1 MDMRKLYSVLVA
13 LAMVASAVCSSC
25 SDGEWKEVK
34 CVEDLEDARI
44 GVLAGSSIDLIVSGM
59 FDEKQIMRFN
69 VGPDMFMAL
78 DAGKVDAVIDETMGW
93 PMIKM
98 NYPHFEYI
106 DFPAHDDMGICIG
119 VIKKEKELFNQF
131 NAFIDS
137 LMDVGACDELFAKWS
152 TKEGVLGKVDMVR
165 SKGTGK
171 PIRVSTSADYAPFTF
186 IYRGKVT
193 GFEPELVEMF
203 AQSVNRSVEYSIV
216 DFAAVI
222 PHVKQGLSDVACAAL
237 AESDDRSGSLLFTAP
252 YTKSHSICVINPKA
266 SGHGAAALSVVGVWE
281 SLKESFVNNLV
292 KEDRYMMVVDG
303 LGVTL
308 LITVLSVLFATLL
321 GALLCW
327 MRMNRRGWLAR
338 VANAYVELMRGMPV
352 LVLLMLMFYV
362 VLVPMKLSGVVVAI
376 VTFSLYS
383 SAYFCEMFRAA
394 ISSIERGQTEAGLAL
409 GFSPLQTFIYII
421 LPQAVRAVIPI
432 YTGEV
437 VTLLKGTS
445 VVGYIAVADLTK
457 AGDLIR
463 SRTFDAFFPLIVVSI
478 IYFALA
484 WLIGVA
490 LRCVAK
496 HRPTVVSLDDN
507 VDGEMKA
514 MAAPVAQGEM
524 AVEGKEPLIVVKH
537 LSKTYE
543 NGLQVLLDVNT
554 EIKRG
559 DVISII
565 GPSGTGKST
574 FLRCLNQLEKATG
587 GSIVIEGED
596 ILASDADLSRIRQ
609 KMGMVFQSFNL
620 FNGRTILDN
629 ITLAP
634 VKLLGKSKE
643 EARRE
648 ALALLD
654 IVGLRSKAN
663 HYPDQLSGGQKQR
676 IAIARALAMEPKI
689 LLFDEPT
696 SALDPSMVSEVLT
709 VIHSLAQKGMTMI
722 VVTHEMRFAR
732 AISSRIF
739 YMDEGVIYEEGTPAQ
754 IFEHPERKNTKVFI
768 NRVRECRHTVV
779 KDNDFHGMMGLF
791 MNFCQRNCFS
801 LQTINSIYH
810 LIEELLLITGNQENM
825 DIVLTYSEKTSQ
837 IQLSFENIQ
846 SLDNAP
852 FEQEAN
858 KIGMDIIRGY
868 STSLMIEEK
877 SIRVEV
883 G

>member
-1 MDMRKLYSVLVA
+1 MVISVVFA
-13 LAMVASAVCSSC
+13 SC
-25 SDGEWKEVK
+25 SEGDSKEVK
-34 CVEDLEDARI
+34 CVEDLAGARI
-44 GVLAGSSIDLIVSGM
+44 GVLSGSTIDLMASEKY
-59 FDEKQIMRFN
+59 DEKQIMRFN

-78 DAGKVDAVIDETMGW
+78 DAGKVDAIIDESMGW
-93 PMIKM
+93 PMISM
-98 NYPHFEYI
+98 NYPHFEFF
-106 DFPAHDDMGICIG
+106 DFPAHEDIGICIG
-119 VIKKEKELFNQF
+119 VTSKKRDLYDQF

-137 LMDVGACDELFAKWS
+137 LMEVGTCDELFAKWR
-152 TKEGVLGKVDMVR
+152 TKEGVLGEVDMVR
-165 SKGTGK
+165 SEGTGE

-186 IYRGKVT
+186 IYKGKVT
-193 GFEPELVEMF
+193 GFEPEIVEMF
-203 AQSVNRSVEYSIV
+203 AQSRNRRVEYSVV
-216 DFAAVI
+216 DFPAVI
-222 PHVKQGLSDVACAAL
+222 PHVKQGLSDIACAAL
-237 AESDDRSGSLLFTAP
+237 SETDDRGGSLLFTST
-252 YTKSHSICVINPKA
+252 YTKSHSICVVNPKA
-266 SGHGAAALSVVGVWE
+266 RMHDGAGFAIGGLWE
-281 SLKESFVNNLV
+281 SLKQSFVNNLV

-321 GALLCW
+321 GSLLCW
-327 MRMNRRGWLAR
+327 MRMNRRQWLAR
-338 VANAYVELMRGMPV
+338 AANAYVELMRGMPV

-362 VLVPMKLSGVVVAI
+362 ILVPMRLSGVVVAI

-383 SAYFCEMFRAA
+383 SAYFCEMFRTA
-394 ISSIERGQTEAGLAL
+394 ISSIDRGQTEAGLAL

-421 LPQAVRAVIPI
+421 LPQTVRAVMPI

-437 VTLLKGTS
+437 VAMLKGTA

-484 WLIGVA
+484 WLIGIA
-490 LRCVAK
+490 LRSLTRQKA
-496 HRPTVVSLDDN
+496 TVVNLNDKTEAQGATD
-507 VDGEMKA
+507 
-514 MAAPVAQGEM
+514 AAPASLSVSEAEN
-524 AVEGKEPLIVVKH
+524 KEPLIAVKH
-537 LSKTYE
+537 LRKTYS
-543 NGLQVLLDVNT
+543 NGLQVLRDVNT

-574 FLRCLNQLEKATG
+574 FLRCLNQLEKATD
-587 GSIVIEGED
+587 GSIEIEGEN
-596 ILASDADLSRIRQ
+596 ILDKNADLSRIRQ

-620 FNGRTILDN
+620 FNGMTILDN

-643 EARRE
+643 DARKE

-663 HYPDQLSGGQKQR
+663 HFPDQLSGGQKQR

-709 VIHSLAQKGMTMI
+709 VIHSLAQKGMTML

-732 AISSRIF
+732 DISSRIF
-739 YMDEGVIYEEGTPAQ
+739 YMDEGVIYEEGTPSQ
-754 IFEHPERKNTKVFI
+754 IFEHPEKKNTKVFI
-768 NRVRECRHTVV
+768 NRIRECRHTIV
-779 KDNDFHGMMGLF
+779 KDNDFHGMMGRF
-791 MNFCQRNCFS
+791 MHFGQRNCFS
-801 LQTINSIYH
+801 MQMLDSIYH
-810 LIEELLLITGNQENM
+810 VIEELLLIVGNQEGM

-837 IQLSFENIQ
+837 IGLSFENIQ
-846 SLDNAP
+846 ALDKGA
-852 FEQEAN
+852 FEHEEN
-858 KIGMDIIRGY
+858 KIGMDIVRCC
-868 STSLMIEEK
+868 SQSLTIGEDCV
-877 SIRVEV
+877 RVEV
-883 G
+883 M